1 MNSPAKPGMLL
12 ELGKFASFLL
22 SVLCLCALFYTAFL
36 LPANTFEDRA
46 LSLLPILILTSGA
59 SWVSGWLF
67 YCDERR
73 AGCASSG
80 VATTFPMMV
89 FWWTAAI
96 ILGLFL
102 FAWFLQVYF
111 LPPFGVLRH

>member
-22 SVLCLCALFYTAFL
+22 SVICLCALFYTAFL
-36 LPANTFEDRA
+36 LPANSFEDRA
-46 LSLLPILILTSGA
+46 LSLLQTLMITSGV
-59 SWVSGWLF
+59 SWASGWLF
-67 YCDERR
+67 HYDARR
-73 AGCASSG
+73 TGVVSSG

-96 ILGLFL
+96 ILALFL